1 MVHDLRA
8 AADEALHE
16 YGIELR
22 PLEDLVD
29 FDGLVLAVPHA
40 EYLHA
45 DPPEL
50 ATRLRP
56 TGVLTAVKSALAPA
70 GIPKEVRAWSR

>member
-1 MVHDLRA
+1 MVHSPRA

-16 YGIELR
+16 YAIELQ

-29 FDGLVLAVPHA
+29 LDGLVLAVPHA

-45 DPPEL
+45 DPAEL

-56 TGVLTAVKSALAPA
+56 TGVLTDVKSALAPA
-70 GIPKEVRAWSR
+70 GILKEVRVWSR